1 MEAGADNC
9 LALVVTVR
17 DVVTDLQTVL
27 RQLQVISDAE
37 DLAGFCIAISQSLIN
52 LFTFRPALSLFLF
65 SLPCLPL
72 PLQFLPRSV
81 SAKLHFGTF

>member
-9 LALVVTVR
+9 SALVVTVR

-37 DLAGFCIAISQSLIN
+37 DLAISQSLIH